1 MKSWITEGHCDI
13 LEEAIW
19 NINALF
25 FFFQPSSIVFCFQS
39 PCAFF
44 VSDSLLL
51 RFRPI
56 SVFREANED
65 ESGFTCCAFSA
76 RERFLMLGTCTG
88 QLKLY
93 NVFSGQEEASYNCH
107 NSAITHLE
115 PSRVRVPRLFSIIFL
130 RWVGELSACGLAL
143 YINLYPCSSVCVWSV
158 AASVL
163 QWQSWVVVTQTIW
176 LTKPDVF
183 TVWPFK

>member
-1 MKSWITEGHCDI
+1 MKYKCFG
-13 LEEAIW
+13 
-19 NINALF
+19 F
-25 FFFQPSSIVFCFQS
+25 FFFILLAKFSFFQS

-115 PSRVRVPRLFSIIFL
+115 PSRVRVPRLFSLIL
-130 RWVGELSACGLAL
+130 W
-143 YINLYPCSSVCVWSV
+143 
-158 AASVL
+158 
-163 QWQSWVVVTQTIW
+163 
-176 LTKPDVF
+176 
-183 TVWPFK
+183 